1 MTTTA
6 NTQSGYRVSKDYRR
20 LAELAR
26 HSSVVCFVDYRI
38 GDGEPIRDIART
50 QYSHHHGEEVFMVA
64 ARGTG
69 YIHAFGEDEFV
80 KFCSHSNVEFIEPP
94 QGATE
99 VSSVQPDQWTTGV
112 MRAYGHL
119 WHANADPAAPVSPY
133 SPERAAVEARTALLP
148 LLTKEQRGEAINA
161 VGHEIGRYPGEA
173 DHAPLTP

>member
-1 MTTTA
+1 MPTTA
-6 NTQSGYRVSKDYRR
+6 NTIAGYRISKDYEQ

-26 HSSVVCFVDYRI
+26 HSSVVCIVDYRI

-50 QYSHHHGEEVFMVA
+50 QYSHHHGEEVFLVA

-94 QGATE
+94 QGAAE
-99 VSSVQPDQWTTGV
+99 VCTVQPSPWTTGV

-119 WHANADPAAPVSPY
+119 WHVSTDPMAPVSPY
-133 SPERAAVEARTALLP
+133 SPDRAAAEARKALLP
-148 LLTKEQRGEAINA
+148 LLTTEQRAGAINA
-161 VGHEIGRYPGEA
+161 VGREIGRYPGEA
-173 DHAPLTP
+173 DQAPFTP